1 MNSEQIK
8 ALLDRL
14 ESATHEVIV
23 LKAENKQQA
32 AKIKRLKEHIEEL
45 KDKIRMLKAGFIP
58 EEILDSRS
66 AEIKRL
72 KEENQRLKEALDY
85 CCDALDVKFHC
96 EELDKTCEG
105 INSTLAL
112 WRDKCIKAAQ
122 PQKES
127 E

>member
-1 MNSEQIK
+1 MNSEQVK

-23 LKAENKQQA
+23 LKAENKHQA
-32 AKIKRLKEHIEEL
+32 AEIERLKEHIEEL

-72 KEENQRLKEALDY
+72 KEENQRLKEALTKIQILNAERDGDITWL
-85 CCDALDVKFHC
+85 CEQAL
-96 EELDKTCEG
+96 
-105 INSTLAL
+105 
-112 WRDKCIKAAQ
+112 AAA
-122 PQKES
+122 ERTGR
-127 E
+127 